1 MSVNRIRKWVIGKLY
16 DFVAYRIDTRSLLVN
31 LERLHTGASVEW
43 ASGLRESR
51 GRHAAW
57 A

>member
-1 MSVNRIRKWVIGKLY
+1 MSVNRIRKWVFSKLC
-16 DFVAYRIDTRSLLVN
+16 DFVAYRIDTRSLLAN
-31 LERLHTGASVEW
+31 LERLHTGASAEW